1 MGDVRV
7 CEVCG
12 KAVTGTRRK
21 YCSKACYRV
30 KNIQKSGYRR
40 ESVDYD
46 RIRHQ
51 EARHRLSQKK
61 LSEINRF
68 ARESGLTYGQY
79 VASMNAPVIH
89 KKYVER

>member
-1 MGDVRV
+1 MRDVRV

-21 YCSKACYRV
+21 YCSEACYRV
-30 KNIQKSGYRR
+30 KNVQKGGYRR

-46 RIRHQ
+46 RIRQQ

-61 LSEINRF
+61 LSEINRL
-68 ARESGLTYGQY
+68 ARETGMSYGQF
-79 VASMNAPVIH
+79 VAKMNGHAL
-89 KKYVER
+89 